1 MAEKPSVALIL
12 KAYEKFGSISKTS
25 TFLQIDDS
33 EVLAALAQA
42 SPEFRLSLAEAR
54 ACDTLLVGL
63 DHLRLRY
70 KKMGARWIGAAVR
83 DVGKLMCDL
92 QAKRLSASK
101 GDGDLG
107 ISAEEQKRLEETAKE
122 LAPLEDEEIG
132 DSDD

>member
-1 MAEKPSVALIL
+1 MKPSVALIL
-12 KAYEKFGSISKTS
+12 KAYEKFGSISKAS

-42 SPEFRLSLAEAR
+42 SPGFRLSLAEAR

-83 DVGKLMCDL
+83 DMGKLMCDL
-92 QAKRLSASK
+92 QAKRSSAGK
-101 GDGDLG
+101 GDDGLG
-107 ISAEEQKRLEETAKE
+107 LSVEEQKRLEETAKE
-122 LAPLEDEEIG
+122 LEATSLEDEGIG